1 MDAVSEMRLF
11 AAVVPPQAARAEL
24 AAAVAPVRAL
34 PGAGRL
40 RWTEPAEW
48 HLALAFYG
56 EVAEELV
63 PALRERLA
71 RGAARHRPGTLR
83 LAGAGR
89 FSHRVLWA
97 GVEGDR
103 TELGALAGSAVAAA
117 RRSGVDMP
125 EDRPYR
131 PHLTL
136 ARGRPG
142 RHRVDLAPFAAALA
156 DFAGDPWPLAAI
168 SLVRSHL
175 PVGGVPGARPR
186 YETVGSWPLSG

>member
-1 MDAVSEMRLF
+1 MRLF
-11 AAVVPPQAARAEL
+11 AAVVPPEAARAEL
-24 AAAVAPVRAL
+24 AAAVARVRAL
-34 PGAGRL
+34 PGADRL

-56 EVAEELV
+56 SVAEELV

-71 RGAARHRPGTLR
+71 RGAGRHRPGTLR

-89 FSHRVLWA
+89 FAHRVLWA

-103 TELGALAGSAVAAA
+103 EILRALAGSAVAAA
-117 RRSGVDMP
+117 RRCGVAMP
-125 EDRPYR
+125 GDRPYR

-142 RHRVDLAPFAAALA
+142 RHRVDLAPYAAALA
-156 DFAGDPWPLAAI
+156 DYAGSPWPLAAFR
-168 SLVRSHL
+168 LVRSHL
-175 PVGGVPGARPR
+175 PAEGVPGARPR
-186 YETVGSWPLSG
+186 YETLDAWPLGDG